1 MFDSYLYF
9 FLSLLFYFSSCCVE
23 IFFYNQVKSVYK
35 TPDHK
40 YGKAVDYSSLLSE
53 RGNLMKPY
61 FEPNEEE
68 AQSHLKE
75 PTKARRAI
83 AQLTKNDYLEIIFTT
98 NFDRPLEKALADEG
112 ITLRLSVMKMTS
124 KERAFGT

>member
-1 MFDSYLYF
+1 MLKKLAALGGEKNITDYEKWYR
-9 FLSLLFYFSSCCVE
+9 
-23 IFFYNQVKSVYK
+23 
-35 TPDHK
+35 DK

-83 AQLTKNDYLEIIFTT
+83 AQLTKNDYLKIIFTT
-98 NFDRPLEKALADEG
+98 DFDRPLEKALADEG